1 MGGTFCGGLARDSPW
16 SGYQGTLIPMHPRA
30 PAPPKVSARAILKFW
45 LAALRIWKSHQAM
58 AFPSC
63 CWILF
68 GSSFFNSLSCCFH
81 GRNFSD
87 TTEVLDIWLFWMVA
101 LASTRVQS
109 DVGLA
114 SGLVIHG
121 VGPPGTLPSAQHC
134 SLRCVRDGPFPGLS
148 MDNMQACFCSIFK
161 RLTLWSTAIAQ
172 ETLDWQSDK

>member
-16 SGYQGTLIPMHPRA
+16 SGYQGTLIPMHPQSSCSTQGVRKSNSKILVGSSQDLEITSSHGFSIVLLD
-30 PAPPKVSARAILKFW
+30 PKK
-45 LAALRIWKSHQAM
+45 
-58 AFPSC
+58 
-63 CWILF
+63 
-68 GSSFFNSLSCCFH
+68 GSSFFSSLSCCFH

-161 RLTLWSTAIAQ
+161 RLTL
-172 ETLDWQSDK
+172 